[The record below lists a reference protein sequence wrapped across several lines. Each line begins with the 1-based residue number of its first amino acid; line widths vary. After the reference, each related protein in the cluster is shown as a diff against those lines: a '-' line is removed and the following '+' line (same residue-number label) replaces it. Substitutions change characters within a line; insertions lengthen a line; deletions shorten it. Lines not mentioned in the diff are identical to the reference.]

1 MKITQEQIEKIKK
14 LREEG
19 KSQKEISEIL
29 NIPKSTVQY
38 WFSEEIRKRKIKRG
52 IEWYKNLSE
61 EKKKE
66 LNERRKGYR
75 RNYYK
80 NKYHNDEEYRKKR
93 IEWSKNWK
101 KK

>member
-38 WFSEEIRKRKIKRG
+38 WSNEEIRERNIKRG
-52 IEWYKNLSE
+52 IELYKNLSE
-61 EKKKE
+61 EEKKE
-66 LNERRKGYR
+66 RNKKQREYR
-75 RNYYK
+75 RNYYR
-80 NKYHNDEEYRKKR
+80 NRYHNDEEYRRRR
-93 IEWSKNWK
+93 IELSKNWK